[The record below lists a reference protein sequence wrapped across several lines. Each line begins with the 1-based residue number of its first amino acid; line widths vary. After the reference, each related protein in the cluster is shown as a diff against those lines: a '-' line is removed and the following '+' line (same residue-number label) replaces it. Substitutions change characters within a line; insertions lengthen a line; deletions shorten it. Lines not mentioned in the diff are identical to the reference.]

1 MIKYFKMKKKEIKL
15 KLELYSS
22 IENFMEEK
30 DDIIETIKKVYLSLK
45 DVPVEEMYN
54 KLILELANI
63 IHGDNDEESSDK

>member
-1 MIKYFKMKKKEIKL
+1 MIKYFKMKKKEIEL

-22 IENFMEEK
+22 IESFMEEK

-63 IHGDNDEESSDK
+63 IHGDSDEESSDK

>member
-1 MIKYFKMKKKEIKL
+1 MIKYFKMKKKEIEL

-22 IENFMEEK
+22 IESFMEEK
-30 DDIIETIKKVYLSLK
+30 DDIIETIKKVYLSLN

>member
-1 MIKYFKMKKKEIKL
+1 MFTYFKMKKKEIKL

-54 KLILELANI
+54 KLITELANI
-63 IHGDNDEESSDK
+63 IHDDNEDELSDK

>member
-1 MIKYFKMKKKEIKL
+1 MIKYFKMKKKEIEL

-22 IENFMEEK
+22 IESFMEEK